1 MGVHVWA
8 VQFLCAGVHAC
19 LLRRRWAVRGR
30 AVPLDA
36 CMSAGGIRQLAL
48 SGSRLA
54 RFMPCACLPL
64 SSVCL
69 QAAPRL
75 VLAFGFVAS
84 GGWRLLPVT
93 LAVAETWESTRAV

>member
-1 MGVHVWA
+1 MRVWA
-8 VQFLCAGVHAC
+8 VLSAGLRAC
-19 LLRRRWAVRGR
+19 VLQRRWAVRGR

-36 CMSAGGIRQLAL
+36 CMSAGGTRQLAL

-54 RFMPCACLPL
+54 RFMPCAYLPL

-75 VLAFGFVAS
+75 VLVVAVVAL